1 MEDKEI
7 KKYVVIILFFLL
19 AVLSFFIIKPIFLS
33 IFVGLVLAYLFSPLY
48 RLINK
53 KITSKTISALIV
65 LLLVAVLVAIPT
77 ILIIKYSLSN
87 LDKVYNYVSSISD
100 VESLIKTTF
109 PQLLNNSQIS
119 VNLHAITAALSLKIS
134 GYISSAINNLF
145 FNIIPILL
153 NVAVSLFIFF
163 IAMRDQEELKSYVVS
178 LSPFSKEYQK
188 KFYDK
193 FESVTYSAIYGE
205 LIVGISQGIIAGI
218 GFFICGVP
226 HALLLT
232 IILTLTSILPI
243 IGPWLVWIPVDI
255 YLFLHGQ
262 TSSAIGLLIYGLF
275 IINWVD
281 TILRPIVV
289 SKGTKMNSAVAL
301 IGMTGGLY
309 VFGIMGLIIGPLVLA
324 YFILLVEAYKDK
336 KIGSM
341 VFQEEESK
349 EIKV

>member
-7 KKYVVIILFFLL
+7 KKYVIIALFILL

-33 IFVGLVLAYLFSPLY
+33 IFIGLVLSYLFSPLY

-65 LLLVAVLVAIPT
+65 VLSFA
-77 ILIIKYSLSN
+77 ILITIPIILSIKYSLSN
-87 LDKVYNYVSSISD
+87 IDKIYNYVSSISD
-100 VESLIKTTF
+100 FESVIKTIS
-109 PQLLNNSQIS
+109 PEILNNPQIAI
-119 VNLHAITAALSLKIS
+119 NIHAMTSSLSSKIT
-134 GYISSAINNLF
+134 GFVSSAINNMF
-145 FNIIPILL
+145 FNIIPILF
-153 NVAVSLFIFF
+153 NVVITFFIFF
-163 IAMRDQEELKSYVVS
+163 MAMRDQEELKEYFIS

-193 FESVTYSAIYGE
+193 FENVTYSAIYGE

-232 IILTLTSILPI
+232 LLLTLASILPI

-255 YLFLHGQ
+255 YLFLNGH

-281 TILRPIVV
+281 TILRPIIV
-289 SKGTKMNSAVAL
+289 SKGTKMNSAIAL
-301 IGMTGGLY
+301 IGMTGGIY
-309 VFGIMGLIIGPLVLA
+309 VFGIMGLIIGPLILS
-324 YFILLVEAYKDK
+324 YFILLIEAYKDK

-341 VFQEEESK
+341 VFQEDDSTEVK
-349 EIKV
+349 T

>member
-7 KKYVVIILFFLL
+7 KKYVVITLFAIL
-19 AVLSFFIIKPIFLS
+19 AVLSFFIIKPIFLA
-33 IFVGLVLAYLFSPLY
+33 IFIGLVLAYLFSPLY

-53 KITSKTISALIV
+53 KITSKNISALIV
-65 LLLVAVLVAIPT
+65 ILLVA
-77 ILIIKYSLSN
+77 ILISVPIILVIRYSLSN
-87 LDKVYNYVSSISD
+87 LDRVYNYVSSISD

-109 PQLLNNSQIS
+109 PQLLNNEQIS
-119 VNLHAITAALSLKIS
+119 INIHAITTSLSSKIS
-134 GYISSAINNLF
+134 GFVSSAINNLF

-153 NVAVSLFIFF
+153 SVAITLFIFF
-163 IAMRDQEELKSYVVS
+163 VAMRDQEELKSYIVS

-188 KFYDK
+188 KFYEK

-205 LIVGISQGIIAGI
+205 LVVGVSQGIIAGI

-232 IILTLTSILPI
+232 FLLTLASILPI
-243 IGPWLVWIPVDI
+243 IGPWLIWIPVDI
-255 YLFLHGQ
+255 YLFLNGHTG
-262 TSSAIGLLIYGLF
+262 SAIGLLIYGLF

-289 SKGTKMNSAVAL
+289 SKGTKMNSAIAL

-309 VFGIMGLIIGPLVLA
+309 VFGIMGLIIGPLILA

-341 VFQEEESK
+341 VFQDDDSK
-349 EIKV
+349 EVKA

>member
-7 KKYVVIILFFLL
+7 KKYVIIAMFILL
-19 AVLSFFIIKPIFLS
+19 AVLSFFIIKPVFLS

-48 RLINK
+48 RLLNK
-53 KITSKTISALIV
+53 KITSKNISALIV
-65 LLLVAVLVAIPT
+65 VLLCAILIAIPLVFA
-77 ILIIKYSLSN
+77 IQYSLSN
-87 LDKVYNYVSSISD
+87 VGKIYDYVSSISD
-100 VESLIKTTF
+100 FESVIKTIS
-109 PQLLNNSQIS
+109 PQLLDNPQIATNIHAMTSSLSSKITGFVSS
-119 VNLHAITAALSLKIS
+119 V
-134 GYISSAINNLF
+134 INNMF
-145 FNIIPILL
+145 FNIIPILFSI
-153 NVAVSLFIFF
+153 VITFFIFF
-163 IAMRDQEELKSYVVS
+163 IAMRDQEELKEYFIS

-188 KFYDK
+188 KFYEK

-232 IILTLTSILPI
+232 LLLTLASILPI
-243 IGPWLVWIPVDI
+243 IGPWLVWMPVDI
-255 YLFLHGQ
+255 YLFLNGH

-281 TILRPIVV
+281 TVLRPIIV
-289 SKGTKMNSAVAL
+289 SKGTKMNSAIAL
-301 IGMTGGLY
+301 IGMTGGIY
-309 VFGIMGLIIGPLVLA
+309 IFGIMGLIIGPLVLA

-341 VFQEEESK
+341 VFQEEDSG
-349 EIKV
+349 KVKV